1 MEASEESEEP
11 ASAPSRS
18 STHGSPNSSLC
29 KEVIQS
35 HGDMGEDTGSP
46 EIKVKICVFEEPGV
60 VTVSPTAQENCVHDV
75 VHIGVDHYW
84 GL

>member
-1 MEASEESEEP
+1 
-11 ASAPSRS
+11 
-18 STHGSPNSSLC
+18 
-29 KEVIQS
+29 
-35 HGDMGEDTGSP
+35 MGEDTGSP